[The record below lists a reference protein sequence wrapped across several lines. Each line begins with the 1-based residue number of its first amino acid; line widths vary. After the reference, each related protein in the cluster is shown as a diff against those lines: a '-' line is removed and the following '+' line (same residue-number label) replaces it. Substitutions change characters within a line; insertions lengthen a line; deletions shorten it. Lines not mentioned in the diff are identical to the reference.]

1 MTRQAELEF
10 VEKLVSAFEQRQLS
24 RRELVASL
32 VAATGAVAIAPG
44 ALAQAPAPVAIGRSM
59 NHVSLAVSDVARSA
73 EFYQRVLGMDI
84 ISRPANGGLNMGLG
98 QESFLGLYN
107 LPNPGSMHHL
117 CIGVDNYDADDLAEK
132 LVAHGIEAQVNRD
145 PANRTSGGD
154 QLYFNDPDGISVQLA
169 QHGYLG

>member
-1 MTRQAELEF
+1 MQNELGHI
-10 VEKLVSAFEQRQLS
+10 EKLVSEFEQKKLT

-32 VAATGAVAIAPG
+32 VAATGALAVAPG
-44 ALAQAPAPVAIGRSM
+44 ALAQAPAPVAMGKSM
-59 NHVSLAVSDVARSA
+59 NHVSLSVTDVQRSA
-73 EFYQRVLGMDI
+73 DFYHRVLGMDI

-98 QESFLGLYN
+98 GESLLGLYN
-107 LPNPGSMHHL
+107 LPNPGGMHHM
-117 CIGVDNYDADDLAEK
+117 CIGVENYNADELAEK
-132 LVAHGIEAQVNRD
+132 LVDHGIEARVNRD